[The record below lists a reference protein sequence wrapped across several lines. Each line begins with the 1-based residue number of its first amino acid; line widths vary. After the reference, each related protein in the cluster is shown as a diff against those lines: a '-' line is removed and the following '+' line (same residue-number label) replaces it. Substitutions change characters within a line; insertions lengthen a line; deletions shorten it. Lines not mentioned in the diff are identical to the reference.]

1 MFRQKHIEELITI
14 HQRRLQ
20 ELEKIRAFQGISV
33 DPKIT
38 LEINEIKEE
47 IDRLYGELEL
57 LKLGLNP
64 FTEKGKQKI
73 QEAQVAIQTS
83 MVSVSWA
90 TGEVEIRIKG
100 SPSNFTSEQKSNL
113 LQMLALS
120 LECPVEAINILAI
133 RNGST
138 IVKVEMPQ
146 EAIEKLVELYEED
159 DKVIQE
165 LEIQD
170 ISLLKREM
178 IGTIEK
184 AILYA
189 QEPERVTFNSFKV
202 TFQGNYKSYKIK
214 YDNGKW
220 DCDCSFFQARGVCS
234 HVLALER
241 LLIGSVEPAEAK
253 ELGEQD

>member
-1 MFRQKHIEELITI
+1 MSRQKHIEELITI
-14 HQRRLQ
+14 HEKRLQ
-20 ELEKIRAFQGISV
+20 ELEKIGAFQGIST

-47 IDRLYGELEL
+47 MDNLYGELEL

-64 FTEKGKQKI
+64 FTEKGLQKI
-73 QEAQVAIQTS
+73 QEVQMVIQKS
-83 MVSVSWA
+83 MVVSWA

-146 EAIEKLVELYEED
+146 DAIKKLVELYEED

-178 IGTIEK
+178 IGKIEK
-184 AILYA
+184 AVLYA

-214 YDNGKW
+214 YDDGKW
-220 DCDCSFFQARGVCS
+220 DCDCNFFQARGVCS
-234 HVLALER
+234 HVMALER
-241 LLIGSVEPAEAK
+241 MLIGSIEQAK
-253 ELGEQD
+253 AKNFE